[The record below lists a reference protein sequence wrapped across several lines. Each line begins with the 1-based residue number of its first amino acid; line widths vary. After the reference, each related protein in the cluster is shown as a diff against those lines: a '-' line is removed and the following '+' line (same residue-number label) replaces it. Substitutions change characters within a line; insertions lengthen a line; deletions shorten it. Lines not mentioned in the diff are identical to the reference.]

1 MKYNF
6 IMAFTPICNL
16 HTGAFNGANLIF
28 ILSGKSGIIKFE
40 LKTNFLFCCIL
51 PFQSLCPVGC
61 LSYHQIWIQNN
72 LGFMVSDLNCKY
84 RKLQNWSHT
93 IWSTNDIK
101 LFDVDGSSS
110 NFIPACWGVFFCN
123 LPWFFFVFADRAE
136 AAVSWSSVVQ
146 SSTMCRNGCMGN
158 TVYNFA
164 IITNFTYL

>member
-1 MKYNF
+1 MKNCYITTKF
-6 IMAFTPICNL
+6 GYHNL
-16 HTGAFNGANLIF
+16 YFSCRTLSSGIENCFCRCLEKTYAPLLQTQCYFRSLIESLDFCLIF
-28 ILSGKSGIIKFE
+28 V
-40 LKTNFLFCCIL
+40 FL
-51 PFQSLCPVGC
+51 
-61 LSYHQIWIQNN
+61 
-72 LGFMVSDLNCKY
+72 CK
-84 RKLQNWSHT
+84 KLQNWSHT

-101 LFDVDGSSS
+101 VFDVDGSS

-123 LPWFFFVFADRAE
+123 LPWFFFVFAGRAE